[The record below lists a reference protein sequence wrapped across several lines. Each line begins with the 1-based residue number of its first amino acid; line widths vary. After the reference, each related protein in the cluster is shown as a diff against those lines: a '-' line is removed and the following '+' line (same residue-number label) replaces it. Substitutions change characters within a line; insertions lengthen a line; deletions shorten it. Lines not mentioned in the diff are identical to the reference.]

1 VIDTLL
7 AIPFIF
13 LAISPVAI
21 LGPSLRNIIL
31 AIVLQ
36 TWSVYARV
44 VRGEALSLKERK
56 FVMRARPAGCMTPRI
71 PWRYLFPNVIP
82 SFIVTATLYLGRMI
96 TIESALSFLGSGVPP
111 PTWGGI
117 MAEGRRFIDTA
128 WWITLFPRLVPMSVV
143 FAANML
149 GDRLRDILD
158 PRTMQ
163 LAD

>member
-1 VIDTLL
+1 
-7 AIPFIF
+7 
-13 LAISPVAI
+13 
-21 LGPSLRNIIL
+21 
-31 AIVLQ
+31 
-36 TWSVYARV
+36 
-44 VRGEALSLKERK
+44 
-56 FVMRARPAGCMTPRI
+56 M
-71 PWRYLFPNVIP
+71 FPNVIP

-96 TIESALSFLGSGVPP
+96 TIVSALSFLGSGVPP